1 MPDPSLWSSDED
13 LDLKRYEL
21 KVLQQHKDAGSLS
34 DVELAEV
41 YKLRCE
47 MIDGLTERIET
58 RAELEQMQ
66 LGFGVLGGTMPQPE
80 PELEFDSMEKTGQL
94 KTPRGGLSVSF
105 SLGVDVDESPVVR
118 AGQQV
123 SDGDATALGSPGA
136 DAGAPDSSI
145 GADDQLPDLEAVLHP
160 LNAGHKL
167 PSGLVMLPSSPSGD
181 AYLASPSPS
190 FEHASTDAD
199 AETSLDRAP
208 GIVNIGE
215 AINMSVVGSMML
227 SPKLHESELL
237 EDGVV
242 GQRLLSS
249 HLRLLSRRLRPGACC

>member
-1 MPDPSLWSSDED
+1 M
-13 LDLKRYEL
+13 
-21 KVLQQHKDAGSLS
+21 
-34 DVELAEV
+34 
-41 YKLRCE
+41 
-47 MIDGLTERIET
+47 
-58 RAELEQMQ
+58 
-66 LGFGVLGGTMPQPE
+66 
-80 PELEFDSMEKTGQL
+80 
-94 KTPRGGLSVSF
+94 
-105 SLGVDVDESPVVR
+105 DESPVVR

-249 HLRLLSRRLRPGACC
+249 HLRLLSRRLRAGACW